1 MLHNIVFVAGLFATA
16 QVARTECNIPE
27 RRERDNDIILPAV
40 TQEVVPPPTSNFFC
54 DFERLPPFKAAL
66 LRTTLIT
73 ATAGTCYGWPSPT
86 IPYLQSNKST
96 IPTSHD
102 QGSWI
107 VSIMILCSALT
118 PVPSAYFADRF
129 GRKTTLLLGAV
140 PFILGWVLIIVANS
154 VPVLYVARMFSGLG
168 YGIVYTVAP
177 MYTGEIATNE
187 VRGALSTLITLMNK
201 IGILSQYCI
210 GPYVKMHT
218 LASINLILPI
228 LFVVTFIF
236 MPESPY
242 YYLRFERTERA
253 ERSLRRLRQGD
264 IRTEL
269 KSIEINVQ
277 EDMRNRGTWCDL
289 VRVPTNRKSLWIS
302 LGIFTIQQLC
312 GSAAVVAYAQNIFG
326 KTNGLL
332 EAHEQSMILGL
343 VQVCTC
349 VLSVIL
355 VDRVGRKPL
364 LLLSALGVGL
374 MNGTLGTYY
383 FFQAA
388 DKDSVGHLHWVPLAA
403 ILIYIVCY
411 AIGLSTV
418 PYVIIG
424 EMFPTNVKLYAS
436 CIAHIYT
443 GIAMFAVQKLFQ
455 VVGDMCGIYT
465 VFWGFCAFS
474 LLGLVFMMVALP
486 ETKGKSFASIQAQLR
501 REVVRDNS
509 NTLMA
514 SEY

>member
-1 MLHNIVFVAGLFATA
+1 MTA
-16 QVARTECNIPE
+16 KTRSHWKEYGT
-27 RRERDNDIILPAV
+27 
-40 TQEVVPPPTSNFFC
+40 
-54 DFERLPPFKAAL
+54 AL
-66 LRTTLIT
+66 CATLIT

-86 IPYLQSNKST
+86 LPYLQSPDSS
-96 IPTSHD
+96 IPTSAD

-118 PVPSAYFADRF
+118 PVPAAYLADKF
-129 GRKTTLLLGAV
+129 GRKTTLLLGAI
-140 PFILGWVLIIVANS
+140 PFILGWVLIIVAKS
-154 VPVLYVARMFSGLG
+154 VAVLYVARMFSGLG

-201 IGILSQYCI
+201 VGILAQYCI
-210 GPYVKMHT
+210 GPFVSMKT
-218 LASINLILPI
+218 LAGVNLILPLSFVFTF
-228 LFVVTFIF
+228 LFL
-236 MPESPY
+236 PESPY
-242 YYLRFERTERA
+242 YYLKFERSERA
-253 ERSLRRLRQGD
+253 ERSLRNLRTGD

-269 KSIEINVQ
+269 KNIEINVQ
-277 EDMRNRGTWCDL
+277 EDMKNKGTWADL
-289 VRVPTNRKSLWIS
+289 ITEATNRKAMWIC

-312 GSAAVVAYAQNIFG
+312 GSAAVVAYAQVIFNCTAKG
-326 KTNGLL
+326 TLSTNAT
-332 EAHEQSMILGL
+332 EAPPASIEPYQESIILGC
-343 VQVCTC
+343 VQVATC

-374 MNGTLGTYY
+374 MNGTIGTY
-383 FFQAA
+383 FFF
-388 DKDSVGHLHWVPLAA
+388 DINYEGSVASLGWLPLAS
-403 ILIYIVCY
+403 LLVYIVCY

-443 GIAMFAVQKLFQ
+443 GISMFAVQKLFQ
-455 VVGDMCGIYT
+455 VVKDAYEIYT
-465 VFWGFCAFS
+465 VFWGFAIFS
-474 LLGLVFMMVALP
+474 LMGLVFMMAVLP

-501 REVVRDNS
+501 REVARDNAKKLA
-509 NTLMA
+509 TV
-514 SEY
+514 EY